1 MSRSSSSKK
10 PSAPS
15 AHVYLPVKQ
24 LLDKLNL
31 STANDALYLE
41 ALTHRSSGSPH
52 YERLEFL
59 GDSCLNF
66 VIATD
71 LFERYPD
78 EDEGALSR
86 LRASLVRE
94 STLADIALELGLGDY
109 IRLGSGELKSGGF
122 NRASILA
129 DVVESLIGATF
140 LDAGYDATRKLVLQ
154 LYGDRVAVLP
164 PSAELKDPKTRLQE
178 HLQGRGLSRPEY
190 TVTETT
196 GKSHELKF
204 TVRCDIPSHHVSVV
218 ATDTSRRKAEQL
230 AAADILANIE
240 TLLP

>member
-1 MSRSSSSKK
+1 MSHSSSTKK
-10 PSAPS
+10 PSTPS
-15 AHVYLPVKQ
+15 AHVYLPVRQ
-24 LLDKLNL
+24 LLDELNL
-31 STANDALYLE
+31 TTKNDALYLQ

-71 LFERYPD
+71 LYDRYPD

-94 STLADIALELGLGDY
+94 STLAGIALQLGLGEY

-129 DVVESLIGATF
+129 DVIESLIGATF
-140 LDAGYDATRKLVLQ
+140 LDAGYEATRKLVLA
-154 LYGDRVAVLP
+154 LYGDRVAALP
-164 PSAELKDPKTRLQE
+164 PSSELKDPKTRLQE
-178 HLQGRGLSRPEY
+178 HLQGRGLPRPDY
-190 TVTETT
+190 TVTETS

-204 TVRCDIPSHHVSVV
+204 TVRCDIPSHDVSVT
-218 ATDTSRRKAEQL
+218 ATDTSRRKAEQV